1 MHLLTFKW
9 KSMYLHMEHIFKVRE
24 NQVEVINAEM
34 CAGANDII
42 KMKGFFDVK
51 EIIELMIACHAKGA

>member
-1 MHLLTFKW
+1 MFLLSRKVQ
-9 KSMYLHMEHIFKVRE
+9 YILHTYSNYVSE
-24 NQVEVINAEM
+24 NQVEVITAEM

>member
-1 MHLLTFKW
+1 M
-9 KSMYLHMEHIFKVRE
+9 
-24 NQVEVINAEM
+24 EVITAEM

-51 EIIELMIACHAKGA
+51 EIIELMIACHAKVPRPGTWL